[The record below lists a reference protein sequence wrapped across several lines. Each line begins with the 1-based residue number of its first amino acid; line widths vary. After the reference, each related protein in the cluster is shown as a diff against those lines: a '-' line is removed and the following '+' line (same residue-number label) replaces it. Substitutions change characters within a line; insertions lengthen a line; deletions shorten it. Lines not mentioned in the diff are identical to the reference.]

1 MLSKDIK
8 IALNISVNSRL
19 EVPRYTV
26 VHFLNN
32 YIPTIYKK
40 ESFFRWKSFLKFQL
54 TSEKRGCYNIYEPAI
69 VLFPLLHTLQTLD
82 GAIAKKRNSKLES
95 KDLYQVQ

>member
-1 MLSKDIK
+1 MEK
-8 IALNISVNSRL
+8 
-19 EVPRYTV
+19 
-26 VHFLNN
+26 
-32 YIPTIYKK
+32 
-40 ESFFRWKSFLKFQL
+40 FLKFQL

-95 KDLYQVQ
+95 KDLYQVH